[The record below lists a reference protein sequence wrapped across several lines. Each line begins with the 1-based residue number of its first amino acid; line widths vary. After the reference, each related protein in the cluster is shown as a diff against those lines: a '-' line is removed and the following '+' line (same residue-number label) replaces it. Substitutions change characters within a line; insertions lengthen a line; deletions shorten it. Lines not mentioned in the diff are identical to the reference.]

1 MSWWRTVFLVAR
13 REVVTRRRVFAIS
26 TAIILGI
33 VIVGLSAL
41 DLSGVA
47 EGAEI
52 PEEDADRVLATFSA
66 IILFGTII
74 GYGQM
79 ALLGVAEEK
88 SSRVVEVVLGC
99 VQPSQLLTGKLI
111 GIGAFALGQVGL
123 SLGTIALML
132 GSLDTLPL
140 PAATWPLLIAVFCYF
155 LLGYA
160 FYSTMYAAVGAL
172 TARSQNA
179 SNAAG
184 PLNLIVGIGYGT
196 AVVSAG
202 GGDNLFARVISLL
215 PPFTPTVMPMRI
227 ARGFAPGWEVALSL
241 VLLLAGTYWVSR
253 LAARVYLG
261 GVMRGGGVKTR
272 VRDAFRAAEL

>member
-1 MSWWRTVFLVAR
+1 MSWWRTVWLVAR
-13 REVVTRRRVFAIS
+13 REVMARRRVFVRS
-26 TAIILGI
+26 TAIILGV
-33 VIVGLSAL
+33 VIIGLFVL

-47 EGAEI
+47 DGAEI
-52 PEEDADRVLATFSA
+52 PEEDADRVLATLGA
-66 IILFGTII
+66 ITLFGTII

-99 VQPSQLLTGKLI
+99 VQPGQLLAGKLL

-123 SLGTIALML
+123 ALATIAVML
-132 GSLDTLPL
+132 TSLDTLPL
-140 PAATWPLLIAVFCYF
+140 PAATWPTLITVFVYF
-155 LLGYA
+155 VLGYA
-160 FYSTMYAAVGAL
+160 FYSTMYAAIGAL

-202 GGDNLFARVISLL
+202 GGDNTFARIISLV

-227 ARGFAPGWEVALSL
+227 ARGFAAGWEIVLS
-241 VLLLAGTYWVSR
+241 VGLLLAGIYWVSR
-253 LAARVYLG
+253 LAARVYIG
-261 GVMRGGGVKTR
+261 GVMRGGVKIG
-272 VRDAFRAAEL
+272 VRDAFRAAEW